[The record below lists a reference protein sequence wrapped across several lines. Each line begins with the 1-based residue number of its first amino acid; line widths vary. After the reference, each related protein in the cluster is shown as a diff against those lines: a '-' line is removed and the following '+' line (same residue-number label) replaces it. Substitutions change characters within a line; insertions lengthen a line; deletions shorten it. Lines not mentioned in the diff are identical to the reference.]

1 LALAK
6 QNYAIYKNLD
16 SFNLVNKE
24 QEKLINK
31 ELKQILLQHIKE
43 NARLKN
49 IFIDTLNCFQDHIHL
64 LISLGREQTISKIVM
79 LIKGESS
86 NWVNKNKLLKGRFE
100 WQDEYIAVSVSE
112 SQVDKYENILKI
124 KKNTI
129 ALKLLKKNIIYF
141 LKNIILA
148 KADFLFV
155 LLPRPEGRGNL
166 RQ

>member
-49 IFIDTLNCFQDHIHL
+49 IFIDTLNCVQDHIHL

-112 SQVDKYENILKI
+112 SQVDKVREYI
-124 KKNTI
+124 KNQEEHHRIKTFEEEYN
-129 ALKLLKKNIIYF
+129 LFLKKYHF
-141 LKNIILA
+141 
-148 KADFLFV
+148 
-155 LLPRPEGRGNL
+155 G
-166 RQ
+166 